1 MDELINYVQVFF
13 PGVTGERYTQ
23 PPVELNYQYLK
34 VNGLVK
40 TRVRTDTGREQF
52 KTEDLF
58 NIIMRNKL
66 QPKSD
71 ECFFIL
77 TDSDLYPQDN
87 WTFVFGV
94 TRPNLRTLVQSIAR
108 HDSEFP

>member
-1 MDELINYVQVFF
+1 
-13 PGVTGERYTQ
+13 
-23 PPVELNYQYLK
+23 
-34 VNGLVK
+34 
-40 TRVRTDTGREQF
+40 
-52 KTEDLF
+52 
-58 NIIMRNKL
+58 MRNKL

-108 HDSEFP
+108 HDSEFPQVAEYRSANSAYATNSAMEGGTMIRDSKSHAGSHNTELLKERIINDSHGRND